1 MHSAAE
7 PRATNRSAVLSTLL
21 SGRTLE
27 RGQIVEG
34 TGLSRATV
42 FRIVDDLRSRGH
54 ARDVAT
60 QPAGGRGRPSTL
72 VRFDGSAHLVG
83 CVDLG
88 GTNCRFAV
96 ADALGNL
103 LVRARH
109 PTPLALDGE
118 RLAGWIAERVHELA
132 DAVPGEHGPLGAVT
146 VGVPGVVSGDRSR
159 VVGSHNLP
167 QLRGT
172 AFVDALRERVAVPAT
187 LDNDSKLALVGELQ
201 YGALAEKETA
211 VLLTLGT
218 GLGSAAAM
226 NGQVLSGRDGLL
238 GEFGRLLIPGTGT
251 RLRDLVSGA
260 GLVAHARAAGH
271 DVTHARQVLEQPER
285 FGDLR
290 QRVGEALVHLVSI
303 VALAYEPRTVIVTG
317 GFAEGLAD
325 AALAEVQSAVLDVA
339 GVRTRVRRTALGG
352 QAGLLG
358 ALAVALGDLYASLG
372 VLEEHISEIEVDR
385 ARVVKSLEEAAVHH
399 G

>member
-1 MHSAAE
+1 MHSATE

-21 SGRTLE
+21 SGRSLE

-42 FRIVDDLRSRGH
+42 FRIVDDLRSRGF
-54 ARDVAT
+54 ARDAAV
-60 QPAGGRGRPSTL
+60 QPASGRGRPSTL
-72 VRFDGSAHLVG
+72 VRFDGSVHLVG
-83 CVDLG
+83 CIDLG

-96 ADALGNL
+96 ADALGNT
-103 LVRARH
+103 LVRAKH
-109 PTPLALDGE
+109 PTPLAFDGE
-118 RLAGWIAERVHELA
+118 RLAGWMAERIHELA
-132 DAVPGEHGPLGAVT
+132 GAVSGQHGPLGAVA
-146 VGVPGVVSGDRSR
+146 VGLPGVVSGDRSR

-167 QLRGT
+167 QLHGT
-172 AFVDALRERVAVPAT
+172 VFVDALRERIAVPTT

-226 NGQVLSGRDGLL
+226 NGQVLSGKDGLL
-238 GEFGRLLIPGTGT
+238 GEFGRLLIPGTKT

-260 GLVAHARAAGH
+260 GLVAHARAAGY
-271 DVTHARQVLEQPER
+271 DVTHARQILEEPER

-290 QRVGEALVHLVSI
+290 QRIRDALVHLVSI

-317 GFAEGLAD
+317 GFGDGLAES
-325 AALAEVQSAVLDVA
+325 ALDEVQGEVLDLV
-339 GVRTRVRRTALGG
+339 GVSTRVRRTMLGG

-358 ALAVALGDLYASLG
+358 ALAIALGDLYASLG
-372 VLEEHISEIEVDR
+372 VLEEHINQIEVDR
-385 ARVVKSLEEAAVHH
+385 ARAVKALEEAPVHP